1 MSDMHKE
8 FEKAFDKIMSDVKDG
23 MDMGNKKD
31 KPVYKDF
38 DNEAIPEGF
47 IVDNCRLRR
56 NGKLQFLETPDGH
69 KLAIKCPSTKQW
81 CKGTEEGVFTCV
93 GCKHYDDWLTTETTS
108 FKKNDQ
114 GKLQWSLMPFEQL
127 EDVVRVLMNGAKT
140 YARDNWKKCDDP
152 TRYTDA
158 LMRHVTAYV
167 EGQKFDTEPG
177 GDMLHHLAHAICD
190 CLFIMYFEKGE
201 ITAWKNWL
209 MEQENNLK

>member
-8 FEKAFDKIMSDVKDG
+8 FEKAFDKIISDVKDG
-23 MDMGNKKD
+23 MNMGTNA
-31 KPVYKDF
+31 
-38 DNEAIPEGF
+38 E
-47 IVDNCRLRR
+47 
-56 NGKLQFLETPDGH
+56 
-69 KLAIKCPSTKQW
+69 STK
-81 CKGTEEGVFTCV
+81 ESS
-93 GCKHYDDWLTTETTS
+93 S
-108 FKKNDQ
+108 FKKNDE

-127 EDVVRVLMNGAKT
+127 EDVVRVLMNGAKK
-140 YARDNWKKCDDP
+140 YERDNWKKCDDP

-177 GDMLHHLAHAICD
+177 GDMFHHLAHAICD

-209 MEQENNLK
+209 IEQENNLK